1 MSNPDPSS
9 APASLYPEQAN
20 EFDQSKSVVQLP
32 FADKWKGVS
41 ISILIAA
48 TSTFF
53 SEHYGGPQ
61 LLYALLIGLAFH
73 FLTESEEI
81 RPGIEFSARTLL
93 RVGVALLGVRITLN
107 QVAGLGVETA
117 FLLAAATAGTI
128 LLGIFLARLLGRPN
142 AEGVLSG
149 AAVGICGASAALA
162 VSAVLPNN
170 KDTARFT
177 LLAVVG
183 VTLLS
188 TLAMV
193 IYPYILYF
201 TNLSSLQNG
210 IFLGGTIHDVAQVV
224 AAGMLIGQETGDTA
238 TVVKLFRVVLLLPVV
253 LIISFAYRSQLSAL
267 AEKGGASSNKKPPL
281 IPGFLLAFAAL
292 VVLSS
297 SGLFGKEVVHFAGD
311 FSRWL
316 LVVAISA
323 AGLKTSFK
331 DLVLLGWKPVAML
344 VAETVFLAAFVMLG
358 IVVFH
363 LGA

>member
-1 MSNPDPSS
+1 MANSDSSS
-9 APASLYPEQAN
+9 APASLDSEQMK
-20 EFDQSKSVVQLP
+20 ELEQSKSIVPLLL
-32 FADKWKGVS
+32 ADKWKGVS
-41 ISILIAA
+41 IAVLIAA
-48 TSTFF
+48 TATFV

-81 RPGIEFSARTLL
+81 RAGIDFSARTLL
-93 RVGVALLGVRITLN
+93 RIGVALLGVRITLS

-117 FLLAAATAGTI
+117 LLIATATAGTI
-128 LLGIFLARLLGRPN
+128 LLGVFLARLLGRPN

-149 AAVGICGASAALA
+149 ASVGICGASAALA

-177 LLAVVG
+177 LMVVVG

-188 TLAMV
+188 TVAMV
-193 IYPYILYF
+193 IYPYILYLAD
-201 TNLSSLQNG
+201 LSSLQNG

-224 AAGMLIGQETGDTA
+224 AAGMLLGQETGDTA

-253 LIISFAYRSQLSAL
+253 LLVSFAYRSQAFPHT
-267 AEKGGASSNKKPPL
+267 EKTEASSKKPPL
-281 IPGFLLAFAAL
+281 IPGFLLAFSSL

-297 SGLFGKEVVHFAGD
+297 SGLFSKGMIHFAGD
-311 FSRWL
+311 SSRWL

-331 DLVLLGWKPVAML
+331 DLALLGWKPVVML
-344 VAETVFLAAFVMLG
+344 VAETIFLAAFVLLG
-358 IVVFH
+358 IFIFH
-363 LGA
+363 PGA